1 MNKKEVIQCM
11 ICKTPTDCLAFWLN
25 RILTEVNSYRRSFQ
39 RMADISVRLVRRS
52 FERRTEISTIKP
64 FNIHGLADGISGL
77 GICKQALPKK
87 RDRSELS
94 HDETLKFQSHITGYI
109 PVSRPDPAI
118 DRPLDLALAKTAVG
132 HGELTSGI
140 ISLRKVTRILA
151 GISYGTLTTSRQ
163 DTMGLFTRLTVL
175 DAPPCTIVLSL
186 LCTHGANRYQALTA
200 TGAFSKLA
208 LANDT
213 DHLLDRLLFR
223 LPGLDDPGA
232 EPGSDRYSSH
242 LWDVD
247 PARQSILENDNIP
260 TADGFPSEGLAPG
273 QSMIKPS
280 AIGRVLERLSA
291 IGAELLGLTRIFRSL
306 SATLQ
311 YR

>member
-1 MNKKEVIQCM
+1 MNKKEAIRCM
-11 ICKTPTDCLAFWLN
+11 ICKTPTGCLVFWLN
-25 RILTEVNSYRRSFQ
+25 RILTEVNSYSQSLQ

-64 FNIHGLADGISGL
+64 INILVDGLSGL

-87 RDRSELS
+87 RDRSKLS

-140 ISLRKVTRILA
+140 ISLWKVTRILA
-151 GISYGTLTTSRQ
+151 GISYGALTTSRQ
-163 DTMGLFTRLTVL
+163 D
-175 DAPPCTIVLSL
+175 APPCTIALNL
-186 LCTHGANRYQALTA
+186 LCTHGANRYRALTT
-200 TGAFSKLA
+200 TGAFSKLS

-213 DHLLDRLLFR
+213 DGLLDRLLLR
-223 LPGLDDPGA
+223 LPGLYDPGA
-232 EPGSDRYSSH
+232 EPGSDPYSSH
-242 LWDVD
+242 HWDVN
-247 PARQSILENDNIP
+247 PARQSILENDNNP

-280 AIGRVLERLSA
+280 VIGRFLERLSA
-291 IGAELLGLTRIFRSL
+291 IGAELPGLTRIFRSL

-311 YR
+311 YQ